1 MMRKERCVYVACCAV
16 VAAASYAA
24 IAWGFLR
31 MAISSPIHAAVSL
44 GGIAALALVRL
55 DMKTGYGR
63 RTK

>member
-1 MMRKERCVYVACCAV
+1 MRRNERCVYVACCAV

-55 DMKTGYGR
+55 DMNGR